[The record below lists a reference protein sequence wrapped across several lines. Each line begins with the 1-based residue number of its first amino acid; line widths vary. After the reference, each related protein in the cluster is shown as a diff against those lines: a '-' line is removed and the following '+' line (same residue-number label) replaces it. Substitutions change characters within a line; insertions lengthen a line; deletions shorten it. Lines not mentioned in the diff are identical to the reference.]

1 MKDFELFKEATE
13 GKTLDDLVQNIKEL
27 PLYEIYKHGV
37 EENVTAE
44 TAELLEGTTLLFALN
59 SERLSALITHI
70 SMKLLFSVIDQRLKY
85 EILNEREENHNEK
98 SEI

>member
-13 GKTLDDLVQNIKEL
+13 GKTLDDLVKKIKEL

-37 EENVTAE
+37 EENATE
-44 TAELLEGTTLLFALN
+44 TADLLEGLTLLFALSN
-59 SERLSALITHI
+59 QRLSALITYV
-70 SMKLLFSVIDQRLKY
+70 STNLLFSIIDQRLKH
-85 EILNEREENHNEK
+85 EILNEREENSNEK